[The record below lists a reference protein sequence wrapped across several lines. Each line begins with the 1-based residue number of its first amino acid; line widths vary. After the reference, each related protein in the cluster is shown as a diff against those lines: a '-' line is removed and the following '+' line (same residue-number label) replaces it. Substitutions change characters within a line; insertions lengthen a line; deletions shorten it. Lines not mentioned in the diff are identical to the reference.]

1 MENRTPTAIAS
12 GVIPSRAGLLGN
24 VLINR
29 IVSNSRIMI
38 GITTAGILSGKLIK
52 YSLKREHFEIIKN
65 IIKAFLE
72 RDLENEIIKIKINIV
87 TMKNQHEFLKSK
99 EDTLSLLQSTV
110 IQKIE
115 RLQQIGC
122 IDITTE

>member
-1 MENRTPTAIAS
+1 MENRIPTAIAS
-12 GVIPSRAGLLGN
+12 GVIQSRAGLLGN
-24 VLINR
+24 FLINR
-29 IVSNSRIMI
+29 IVSNSGIMI
-38 GITTAGILSGKLIK
+38 GITTAGILSGKFIK
-52 YSLKREHFEIIKN
+52 YSLKREHFETIKN

-87 TMKNQHEFLKSK
+87 TIKNQHEFLKSK
-99 EDTLSLLQSTV
+99 EDTLSLLQSTG

-115 RLQQIGC
+115 YLQQIGC

>member
-1 MENRTPTAIAS
+1 MENRIPTAIAS
-12 GVIPSRAGLLGN
+12 GVIPSCAGLLGSF
-24 VLINR
+24 LINR
-29 IVSNSRIMI
+29 IVSNSGIMI
-38 GITTAGILSGKLIK
+38 GITTAGILSGKFIK
-52 YSLKREHFEIIKN
+52 YSLKREQFETIKS

-72 RDLENEIIKIKINIV
+72 RDLENDIIKIKINIV

-115 RLQQIGC
+115 YLQQIGR